1 MINREDGVYLVWSTF
16 LDGEGW
22 YYSKWSKE
30 KQKWGGGWGMYNAAS
45 GWTNTFNYPEKL
57 RIAFGPRLTSESVQ
71 DTSAEQLAK
80 NIGLPKVWNT
90 VPIYYNPVEPTI
102 RFLNRV

>member
-1 MINREDGVYLVWSTF
+1 MINREDGVYLVWGTSP
-16 LDGEGW
+16 GCEGW

-30 KQKWGGGWGMYNAAS
+30 KQKWGGGWGIYNYAEK
-45 GWTNTFNYPEKL
+45 TNDFKYPEEL
-57 RIAFGPRLTSESVQ
+57 RIGFGTRLTAESVQ

-80 NIGLPKVWNT
+80 NIGLPKVWKT
-90 VPIYYNPVEPTI
+90 VTIYYNIVEPTI